1 VKLELADGRLVA
13 SSNNPDLG
21 EAQEELDVDFEG
33 GPLVLGFNV
42 RYLLDALGALG
53 AKEVRLGLRD
63 ANSPAQLQPTDDADT
78 LAVVMP
84 MRL

>member
-1 VKLELADGRLVA
+1 MLRL

-21 EAQEELDVDFEG
+21 EAQEELDVDYAGE
-33 GPLVLGFNV
+33 PVAD
-42 RYLLDALGALG
+42 RASTPATCSTRSRPLG
-53 AKEVRLGLRD
+53 AKEIRLGLRD
-63 ANSPAQLQPTDDADT
+63 ALSPAQLVPTDDADT